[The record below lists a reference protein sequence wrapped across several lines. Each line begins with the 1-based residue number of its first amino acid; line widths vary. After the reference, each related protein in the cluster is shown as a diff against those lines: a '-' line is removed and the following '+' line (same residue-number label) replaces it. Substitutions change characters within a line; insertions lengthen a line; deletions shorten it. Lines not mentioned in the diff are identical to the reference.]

1 MSKFLY
7 LAWLV
12 NLLET
17 HNFIAFQ
24 TKLQSFKIKIC
35 LDFTRVNLD
44 YFLAFSEKQPG
55 ERMAT
60 TMRHFALRQLPFQYY
75 FYESLSRYYISFTI
89 YIQFFSKHLLQRP
102 GVLRILTGFQIAND
116 HFLKLL
122 IHIRL
127 PPKTMTN
134 VCLQVAIKK
143 KKLKDMFRY
152 L

>member
-1 MSKFLY
+1 MSRILY

-17 HNFIAFQ
+17 HNFIPFQ
-24 TKLQSFKIKIC
+24 AKPQSFKIKIC

-44 YFLAFSEKQPG
+44 YFLVFSEKQPG
-55 ERMAT
+55 ERTAT
-60 TMRHFALRQLPFQYY
+60 TMRHFALRHLPFHYY

-89 YIQFFSKHLLQRP
+89 YIQFFLKHLLQRP
-102 GVLRILTGFQIAND
+102 GILQILIGFQIAND

-134 VCLQVAIKK
+134 VCFQAAMK